1 MTVVA
6 IVLQTNSLVRRSCY
20 EFFLHLHI
28 ALIILLIA
36 ALRTHLH
43 GMPHQKYLTVVI
55 ASWAATVSHSSP
67 IYLFFLNLTG
77 YSASS
82 VYAVCFIAMLGEEG
96 LKQFARDYQGTQ
108 FE

>member
-20 EFFLHLHI
+20 EFFLHVHI

-43 GMPHQKYLTVVI
+43 DLPQRKYLTVVI
-55 ASWAATVSHSSP
+55 ASWAATVSTSRIICLCS
-67 IYLFFLNLTG
+67 NLIG

-96 LKQFARDYQGTQ
+96 LKQYASDCQGTQ
-108 FE
+108 FA

>member
-20 EFFLHLHI
+20 EFFLHVHI

-43 GMPHQKYLTVVI
+43 GIPQQKYLTVVI
-55 ASWAATVSHSSP
+55 ASWAATVSNSRTICFCS
-67 IYLFFLNLTG
+67 NLIG
-77 YSASS
+77 YSASF

-96 LKQFARDYQGTQ
+96 LKQYARGCQGTQ
-108 FE
+108 FA

>member
-20 EFFLHLHI
+20 EFFLHVHI

-43 GMPHQKYLTVVI
+43 GIPHQKYLTVVI
-55 ASWAATVSHSSP
+55 ASWAATVSNSRTSC
-67 IYLFFLNLTG
+67 FGFNLNG

-96 LKQFARDYQGTQ
+96 LKQYARDCQGTQ
-108 FE
+108 FA